1 MKLTNFFK
9 VAMVALCISIAAPY
23 SSNAA
28 NNSAVST
35 KTPETPEAMI
45 SRITARVAEIEKMD
59 KTNLTASEK
68 RALKKELK
76 AMHKDAAGLDNKV
89 YISVGAIIIAI
100 LLLLLI
106 LT

>member
-9 VAMVALCISIAAPY
+9 ATAVALCISIATPY
-23 SSNAA
+23 TTTAA
-28 NNSAVST
+28 NNSVVTT
-35 KTPETPEAMI
+35 KAPEDPSAML

-59 KTNLTASEK
+59 KTNLSSAEK
-68 RALKKELK
+68 KALKKELK
-76 AMHKDAAGLDNKV
+76 GMHKDAAGLDSKV
-89 YISVGAIIIAI
+89 YLSVGAIIIAI